1 MQLVNHYVTI
11 LFAQLYL
18 KAEKIVRI
26 WLARIASRP
35 HRADSIELVF
45 ISIFIVTPWFL
56 PPCSIVHEGG
66 VGFTIN
72 NRKFIF
78 IDSTEKEKV
87 ALFQHNLTKA

>member
-1 MQLVNHYVTI
+1 
-11 LFAQLYL
+11 
-18 KAEKIVRI
+18 
-26 WLARIASRP
+26 
-35 HRADSIELVF
+35 
-45 ISIFIVTPWFL
+45 
-56 PPCSIVHEGG
+56 